1 MKNTIF
7 FLQNSAFPVITVGW
21 NPKPQLP
28 NRWIISLAILQLFFW
43 SIVTISDEIQA
54 TQSLAMTNQNERT
67 IGQWVNGFLGI
78 LRYMYFKK

>member
-28 NRWIISLAILQLFFW
+28 NKWIISLAILQLCFW
-43 SIVTISDEIQA
+43 SFVTISDEVQA
-54 TQSLAMTNQNERT
+54 TQPLAMIDQTEKT
-67 IGQWVNGFLGI
+67 IGQWVDGFLGI
-78 LRYMYFKK
+78 LRYLKK